1 MGLVEME
8 LKVVIVGQDE
18 DRVHFVLLDE
28 DNNIVFDNPDFSK
41 IELLELVTEGNYDV
55 VDEEEDDT
63 FDLEEEL
70 I

>member
-1 MGLVEME
+1 MD

-28 DNNIVFDNPDFSK
+28 NNNIVFDNPDFSK
-41 IELLELVTEGNYDV
+41 HELLELITEGNYDV

-63 FDLEEEL
+63 FELEEEL